1 MHDDLASSREATI
14 DVSMV
19 ALPNKQTYDK
29 QAISNDD
36 PCHTPTAKGSSPVGN
51 EDPSSP
57 SYTAKMGENS
67 AEILSPTYDSELTM
81 NSQTHCLSKP
91 PIKPTVPEDME
102 DLEYDDF
109 YRMEAVPRGI
119 CFILNNE
126 QFDNEMNDE
135 RYLDEREGS
144 EVDAKKLQ
152 SVFTDFHFIVRMKK
166 NLSAHETIEY
176 FQQIANEDHSEYDC
190 FVACILSHG
199 CSEGFYGV
207 DHKLVSMDDI
217 LYGFKQCK
225 SLKEKPK
232 LFFAQFCRG
241 EMIDEVVRDSYAPH
255 NVHRGNPS
263 EADIY
268 LAYATPPGL

>member
-1 MHDDLASSREATI
+1 VASSREATI
-14 DVSMV
+14 DETMV

-29 QAISNDD
+29 QAIINDD

-67 AEILSPTYDSELTM
+67 AEILSPTYDSEMTM
-81 NSQTHCLSKP
+81 GSQMHCLSKP

-109 YRMEAVPRGI
+109 YRMEAEPRGI

-144 EVDAKKLQ
+144 EVDAKK
-152 SVFTDFHFIVRMKK
+152 TAKCFHRLSFYCKNEKKTSQLMK
-166 NLSAHETIEY
+166 
-176 FQQIANEDHSEYDC
+176 Q
-190 FVACILSHG
+190 
-199 CSEGFYGV
+199 
-207 DHKLVSMDDI
+207 
-217 LYGFKQCK
+217 
-225 SLKEKPK
+225 
-232 LFFAQFCRG
+232 
-241 EMIDEVVRDSYAPH
+241 
-255 NVHRGNPS
+255 
-263 EADIY
+263 
-268 LAYATPPGL
+268 